1 MRVER
6 VRYFLAAIE
15 TGSLRAAAARCEVS
29 QPTVGQQIALL
40 EEELDVVLLTRSR
53 HGVRPTAAGQALL
66 DPLRRLVTAEEELR
80 ESAMAAGGA
89 YHGKVRIGA
98 ISVTAETIVAP
109 VVGRLRKRHPG
120 LRFTVREG
128 GSADVEGAVLDGEL
142 DFAVVTVPMSPAAAG
157 LHRVPLVSAPMG
169 VYARNDHPLAGRE
182 HVHWRDLGTWPIVTM
197 RAGTVLWELLHRH
210 VTGPDIVVEAMSAR
224 TLKVMVAEG
233 AGLGILAK
241 IETSADIP
249 DLVWIPLRDTRP
261 VQICLTH
268 RQNTQPSRA
277 AHIVRQLMRARA
289 DELTAA
295 SGT

>member
-66 DPLRRLVTAEEELR
+66 GQLRALVTAEEQLR

-89 YHGKVRIGA
+89 YHGTVRIGA
-98 ISVTAETIVAP
+98 VSVTAETIVAP
-109 VVGRLRKRHPG
+109 VVGRLRKQHAG
-120 LRFTVREG
+120 LRFSVREG
-128 GSADVEGAVLDGEL
+128 GSAEVERAVLDGEL
-142 DFAVVTVPMSPAAAG
+142 DFAVVTVPISAAASG

-169 VYARNDHPLAGRE
+169 IYARADHPLAGRE
-182 HVHWRDLGTWPIVTM
+182 HLSWRDLETWPIVTM
-197 RAGTVLWELLHRH
+197 RKGTTLWEFLHRN
-210 VTGPDIVVEAMSAR
+210 VSSPDIVVEAMSAR
-224 TLKVMVAEG
+224 TLKVMVAES
-233 AGLGILAK
+233 AGLGILAQFR
-241 IETSADIP
+241 TSSDIP
-249 DLVWIPLRDTRP
+249 DLVWIPLRDADP

-277 AHIVRQLMRARA
+277 AHIVRQLIRAKA
-289 DELTAA
+289 DELAA
-295 SGT
+295 APGR